1 MTFNDKA
8 VKVEDM
14 QTPTIKNDFV
24 ITVATVNG
32 SGSQS
37 ANTILLKT
45 LFRMG
50 VPVSGK
56 NVFPSNIAGLPT
68 WFWIRASAQ
77 GYSARRAR
85 PNIVVALNPQT
96 IADDFNSVLP
106 GGYFLYHSDIKL
118 AETLARKDVTKIAL
132 PIKSLVDA
140 STDQVKIKKLLA
152 NIVYVGILAELLNLN
167 SEDLISSLQDQF
179 AGKASV
185 LESNLK
191 AMQAGQGYAKEQLAA
206 IGFTFKAEKILNGNQ
221 GKIILDGNT
230 ASGLGLIYGGATFAA
245 WYPITP
251 SSSLVESFIK
261 YLPQVR
267 STLPTPAY
275 AVVQAEDELSAVCMA
290 IGAGWQGARAFTAT
304 SGPGISLM
312 QEAVGFAYYTEIPVV
327 IWDVQRVGPSTGMP
341 TRTAQGDLLSAVF
354 ASHGDTKHPVL
365 LPGSGEECFT
375 FGQKALDLSEALQSP
390 VFVLTDLDLGMNLWT
405 SPEFK
410 FPQEPLQR
418 GKVVTA
424 EQIEAMPVF
433 ERYGNPD
440 QDGVAYRALPGT
452 RHPKAPYLTR
462 GSGHNK
468 TGAYT
473 EKADEYQFIVDRL
486 AQKWELAKSLLPAA
500 LSFGYSSPIGIL
512 FYGSA
517 EPAVLEARDQWAAQ
531 SLSIQ
536 GLRVR
541 GIPFGLEVEDFLRSC
556 QRIYVLDL
564 NRDGQM
570 WTLLKLE
577 YPAFAHKL
585 ITIRHYD
592 GTPITAEAVYEPI
605 LIQERELQKK
615 MNEVSHVRG

>member
-1 MTFNDKA
+1 MIAPMHTSN
-8 VKVEDM
+8 
-14 QTPTIKNDFV
+14 TKNDFV
-24 ITVATVNG
+24 ITVATING

-68 WFWIRASAQ
+68 WFWIRASAK

-96 IADDFNSVLP
+96 IQEDFQSVLP

-118 AETLARKDVTKIAL
+118 GDSLERNDVVKISL
-132 PIKSLVDA
+132 PIKALVDA

-152 NIVYVGILAELLNLN
+152 NIVYVGVLAELLGLN
-167 SEDLISSLQDQF
+167 SEDLISTLQDQF

-185 LESNLK
+185 LDSNLK
-191 AMQAGQGYAKEQLAA
+191 AMQAGQQFAKEQLS
-206 IGFTFKAEKILNGNQ
+206 GLQFNFKAEKIIEGNT

-230 ASGLGLIYGGATFAA
+230 AAGLGLIYGGATFAA

-267 STLPTPAY
+267 TTLPTPAY
-275 AVVQAEDELSAVCMA
+275 SVVQAEDELSAVCMA
-290 IGAGWQGARAFTAT
+290 IGAGWQGARAFTST

-375 FGQKALDLSEALQSP
+375 FGQKALDLSETLQSP

-405 SPEFK
+405 SNEFT
-410 FPQEPLQR
+410 FPQESFKR
-418 GKVVTA
+418 GKVVSA
-424 EQIEAMPVF
+424 EQIEAMPIF

-440 QDGVAYRALPGT
+440 GDGVAYRALPGT

-486 AQKWELAKSLLPAA
+486 AQKWDLAKSLLPAA
-500 LSFGYSSPIGIL
+500 LTVGSSSLVGIL
-512 FYGSA
+512 YYGSS
-517 EPAVLEARDQWAAQ
+517 EPAVLEARDQWLTQ
-531 SLSIQ
+531 GLNLQ

-541 GIPFGLEVEDFLRSC
+541 GIPFGVEVEDFLKQC
-556 QRIYVLDL
+556 QRVYVLDL

-577 YPAFAHKL
+577 WPAFAQKL
-585 ITIRHYD
+585 ISIRHYD
-592 GTPITAEAVYEPI
+592 GTPITAESVYEPI
-605 LIQERELQKK
+605 LNQERELQKK
-615 MNEVSHVRG
+615 LSEVSHVRG